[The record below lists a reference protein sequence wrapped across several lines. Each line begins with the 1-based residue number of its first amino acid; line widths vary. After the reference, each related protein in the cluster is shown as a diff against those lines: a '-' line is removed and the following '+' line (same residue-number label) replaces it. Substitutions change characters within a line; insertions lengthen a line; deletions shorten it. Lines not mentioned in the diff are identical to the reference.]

1 MLFVCQPTMDVCFQ
15 MKLTSIKPP
24 SLVSLSSLKNS
35 NLDDEA
41 KQMVTE
47 AANARGVA
55 LEM

>member
-1 MLFVCQPTMDVCFQ
+1 MDVFFQ
-15 MKLTSIKPP
+15 TKLTLIEPP
-24 SLVSLSSLKNS
+24 SLVSLSSLKNN

-47 AANARGVA
+47 AAKARGVA

>member
-1 MLFVCQPTMDVCFQ
+1 MDVCFQ